1 MVFRSRIS
9 DPRNLKL
16 RELQLGFGCESLV
29 VMMMMVMMILFLIRM
44 LLLFCPLSSSSS
56 PQAIPRTLALDSKTG
71 INLIQWPI
79 EEVNALRM
87 GQVSKTDVKLD
98 AGAVVQV
105 EGAAGGQVRERERES
120 THKVLQIGELLSLYA
135 DSCECSSVAL
145 AKLSLPLFSQKITIA
160 KSLAKLALPLIVPVL
175 CTVLKKLMDI
185 DFLG

>member
-1 MVFRSRIS
+1 VVFRSRIS

-16 RELQLGFGCESLV
+16 RELQLGFGCDSLV
-29 VMMMMVMMILFLIRM
+29 VIMMMVMIILFLIRM
-44 LLLFCPLSSSSS
+44 LLFCPLSSSSS
-56 PQAIPRTLALDSKTG
+56 PQGIPRTLALDSKTG

-98 AGAVVQV
+98 VGAVVQV
-105 EGAAGGQVRERERES
+105 EGAVGGQVRERES
-120 THKVLQIGELLSLYA
+120 THKVLQIAELLSLHA
-135 DSCECSSVAL
+135 ASCECSSVAL

>member
-1 MVFRSRIS
+1 VVFRSRIS

-105 EGAAGGQVRERERES
+105 EGAAGGQVRERERERES

-160 KSLAKLALPLIVPVL
+160 KSLAKLALPLIDCSCFVHS
-175 CTVLKKLMDI
+175 
-185 DFLG
+185 FEEAHGY